1 MLEAILL
8 LLGVASCAL
17 VVVAFWGS
25 SLLGSEWRRQR

>member
-25 SLLGSEWRRQR
+25 NLLGSE